1 MVIELRSESVVQIEK
16 SSGTEE
22 IPNVPNDDT
31 STSTEVLQIVQQDH
45 EEVEEEPQVLNILF
59 PRYVLFFL
67 AKDFFSVFSFKF
79 ISINTYRR

>member
-31 STSTEVLQIVQQDH
+31 STSTEVLQIVEQDH
-45 EEVEEEPQVLNILF
+45 EVEEEPQVLNILF
-59 PRYVLFFL
+59 PRHVLFFL
-67 AKDFFSVFSFKF
+67 AKDFFLFFHLNSS
-79 ISINTYRR
+79 R

>member
-31 STSTEVLQIVQQDH
+31 STSTEVLQIVEQDH
-45 EEVEEEPQVLNILF
+45 EEVEEEPQVYFISTTRSIFLGKRFLF
-59 PRYVLFFL
+59 
-67 AKDFFSVFSFKF
+67 VFSFKF

>member
-31 STSTEVLQIVQQDH
+31 STSTEVLQIVEQDH

-59 PRYVLFFL
+59 PRHYSIFLGKRFLF
-67 AKDFFSVFSFKF
+67 VFSFKF

>member
-31 STSTEVLQIVQQDH
+31 STSTVLQIVEQDH

-59 PRYVLFFL
+59 PRRVLFFL

>member
-16 SSGTEE
+16 NSGTEE

-31 STSTEVLQIVQQDH
+31 STSTEVLQIVEQDH

-59 PRYVLFFL
+59 PRHVLFFL

>member
-31 STSTEVLQIVQQDH
+31 STSTEVLQIVEQDH

-59 PRYVLFFL
+59 PRRILFFL
-67 AKDFFSVFSFKF
+67 AKDFFLFFHLNSS
-79 ISINTYRR
+79 R

>member
-31 STSTEVLQIVQQDH
+31 STSTVLQIVEQDH

-59 PRYVLFFL
+59 PRHVLFFL
-67 AKDFFSVFSFKF
+67 AKDFFLFFHLNSS
-79 ISINTYRR
+79 R